1 MIQMTRTMMSA
12 YTTFELSKKYDDLW
26 DQQDIAFHAIS
37 DNSVKQEQMSKEIQ
51 KMNEYI
57 SETQKR
63 ETRILKVTLQE
74 CNEKLILMNSKFEE
88 MKIMLIKIRDYNAR
102 LEADLYN
109 LKHKKKSSGLWY
121 FVYVVII
128 LIIIGKI
135 M

>member
-1 MIQMTRTMMSA
+1 MTRTMMST

-26 DQQDIAFHAIS
+26 DQQDIAFNAIS
-37 DNSVKQEQMSKEIQ
+37 DQSVKQQQMSKEIQ

-88 MKIMLIKIRDYNAR
+88 MKCMLIKIRDYNAR

-109 LKHKKKSSGLWY
+109 IKHKKKSSGLWY

>member
-1 MIQMTRTMMSA
+1 MTRTMMSA

-88 MKIMLIKIRDYNAR
+88 MKCMLIKIRDYNAR

-109 LKHKKKSSGLWY
+109 LKHKNKSSSLWY
-121 FVYVVII
+121 FVYVIII
-128 LIIIGKI
+128 LFVIGKT

>member
-1 MIQMTRTMMSA
+1 MTRTMMSA

-26 DQQDIAFHAIS
+26 DQQDIAFNAIS
-37 DNSVKQEQMSKEIQ
+37 DHSVKQERMSKEIQ

-88 MKIMLIKIRDYNAR
+88 MKCMLIKIRDYNAR

-109 LKHKKKSSGLWY
+109 LKHKNKSSSLWY
-121 FVYVVII
+121 FVYVIII
-128 LIIIGKI
+128 LFVIGKL

>member
-1 MIQMTRTMMSA
+1 MTRTMMSA

-26 DQQDIAFHAIS
+26 DQQDIAFNAIS
-37 DNSVKQEQMSKEIQ
+37 DQSVKQQQMSKEIQ

-63 ETRILKVTLQE
+63 ETRILKITLQE

-88 MKIMLIKIRDYNAR
+88 MKCMLIKIRDYNAR

-109 LKHKKKSSGLWY
+109 IKHKKKSSGLWY
-121 FVYVVII
+121 FVYIVII

>member
-1 MIQMTRTMMSA
+1 MTRTMMSA
-12 YTTFELSKKYDDLW
+12 YTTFELSKKYDALW

-37 DNSVKQEQMSKEIQ
+37 DHSVKQDQMSKEIQ
-51 KMNEYI
+51 KMNDYI

-88 MKIMLIKIRDYNAR
+88 MKCMLIKIRDYNAR
-102 LEADLYN
+102 LEADIYN
-109 LKHKKKSSGLWY
+109 FKNKEKSSKLWY
-121 FVYVVII
+121 FVYFVII

>member
-1 MIQMTRTMMSA
+1 MMSA

-26 DQQDIAFHAIS
+26 DQQDIAFNAIS
-37 DNSVKQEQMSKEIQ
+37 DQSVKQQQMSKEIQ

-88 MKIMLIKIRDYNAR
+88 MKCMLIKIRDYNAR

-109 LKHKKKSSGLWY
+109 IKHKKKSSGLWY
-121 FVYVVII
+121 FVYIVII

>member
-1 MIQMTRTMMSA
+1 MTRTMMSA

-26 DQQDIAFHAIS
+26 DQQDIAFNAIS
-37 DNSVKQEQMSKEIQ
+37 DQAVKQQQMSKEIQ

-88 MKIMLIKIRDYNAR
+88 MKCMLIKIRDYNAR

-109 LKHKKKSSGLWY
+109 IKHKKKSSGLWY

>member
-1 MIQMTRTMMSA
+1 MTRTMMSA

>member
-1 MIQMTRTMMSA
+1 MMSA

-26 DQQDIAFHAIS
+26 DQQDIAFNAIS
-37 DNSVKQEQMSKEIQ
+37 DQSVKQQQMSKEIQ
-51 KMNEYI
+51 KMNDYI

-88 MKIMLIKIRDYNAR
+88 MKCMLIKIRDYNAR

-109 LKHKKKSSGLWY
+109 IKHKKKSSGLWY
-121 FVYVVII
+121 FVYIVII

>member
-1 MIQMTRTMMSA
+1 MTRTMMSA

-26 DQQDIAFHAIS
+26 DQQDIAFNAIS
-37 DNSVKQEQMSKEIQ
+37 DQSVKQQQMSKEIQ

-88 MKIMLIKIRDYNAR
+88 MKCMLIKIRDYNAR

-109 LKHKKKSSGLWY
+109 IKHKKKSSGLWY
-121 FVYVVII
+121 FVYIVII

>member
-1 MIQMTRTMMSA
+1 MST

-26 DQQDIAFHAIS
+26 DQQDIAFNAIS
-37 DNSVKQEQMSKEIQ
+37 DQSVKQQQMSKEIQ

-88 MKIMLIKIRDYNAR
+88 MKCMLIKIRDYNAR

-109 LKHKKKSSGLWY
+109 IKHKKKSSGLWY

>member
-1 MIQMTRTMMSA
+1 MTRTMMSA

-26 DQQDIAFHAIS
+26 DQQDIAFNAIS
-37 DNSVKQEQMSKEIQ
+37 DQSVKQQQMSKEIQ

-88 MKIMLIKIRDYNAR
+88 MKCMLIKIRDYNAR

-109 LKHKKKSSGLWY
+109 IKHKKKSSGLWY